1 MSLYE
6 ARLQACVALFLIL
19 LLDSREVRGP
29 KSPSGRLDLL
39 RPITAAQGLAQ
50 LIRIGVNASF
60 PSSSESSKKAKVST
74 RAHVNHR
81 AASASET
88 SHDSLKGNGKSDR
101 PDEGISALRDSHSHP
116 HYCCS
121 TIAESMLFTQC

>member
-1 MSLYE
+1 M
-6 ARLQACVALFLIL
+6 
-19 LLDSREVRGP
+19 RGP

-50 LIRIGVNASF
+50 LIRIGINASF

-81 AASASET
+81 AASASEP
-88 SHDSLKGNGKSDR
+88 SHDSLKGNGKSDH
-101 PDEGISALRDSHSHP
+101 PDEGISALRDSHNHIVITAVPRSLSPCFLHN
-116 HYCCS
+116 
-121 TIAESMLFTQC
+121 AEKASPLPLL